1 MATYL
6 EFVRLECVKPSEP
19 YGDELYMLQ
28 NGTKIWNT
36 TQDNEGQAGK
46 IWEPGTLFRL
56 DQDADIQ
63 LWEYDPDTP
72 DDLLGQTSIVPSQA
86 GQGEKDR
93 RVHRRRGA
101 LQSLRRQQANSAST
115 GPRKR

>member
-1 MATYL
+1 MATHW

-19 YGDELYMLQ
+19 YGDELYILQ

-36 TQDNEGQAGK
+36 THDNEGQAGK
-46 IWEPGTLFRL
+46 IWEPGTLYKL

-72 DDLLGQTSIVPSQA
+72 DDLLGHTYIVPSQA
-86 GQGEKDR
+86 GQGVKTVDFTGDEGLCKFTYKVV
-93 RVHRRRGA
+93 RV
-101 LQSLRRQQANSAST
+101 
-115 GPRKR
+115 